1 MGIKTDYLKD
11 CITGNSITIQDLI
24 NLKGSINNIPDNNSI
39 ADQLSATIQK
49 LEAQIDIELQQTKK
63 EITDEVNTKIEA
75 IKLEI
80 KEYKKKLKEIYNK
93 VFQFR
98 FKNISSIERNHG
110 SRKTIIQLGA

>member
-63 EITDEVNTKIEA
+63 EITIPA
-75 IKLEI
+75 
-80 KEYKKKLKEIYNK
+80 KKVVK
-93 VFQFR
+93 
-98 FKNISSIERNHG
+98 FKAG
-110 SRKTIIQLGA
+110 SELASAVK